1 MFNVILSSIRHKLE
15 RETVTED
22 PIPPE
27 LRLAICLYRL
37 GRGDYY
43 YSIAEMVGLAQ
54 STVSTIVKEVCEAII
69 TCMWK
74 EHVESHMPKTDAMF
88 REKVLD
94 MEEMWQFTFTWGA
107 VDGCHI
113 PIKCPPDGRE
123 ACKEYHNFKNF
134 FL

>member
-1 MFNVILSSIRHKLE
+1 MVLQNCSNRRFKKTFHINRKTFTVILSSIRHTLE

-69 TCMWK
+69 TC
-74 EHVESHMPKTDAMF
+74 T
-88 REKVLD
+88 
-94 MEEMWQFTFTWGA
+94 
-107 VDGCHI
+107 
-113 PIKCPPDGRE
+113 
-123 ACKEYHNFKNF
+123 
-134 FL
+134 